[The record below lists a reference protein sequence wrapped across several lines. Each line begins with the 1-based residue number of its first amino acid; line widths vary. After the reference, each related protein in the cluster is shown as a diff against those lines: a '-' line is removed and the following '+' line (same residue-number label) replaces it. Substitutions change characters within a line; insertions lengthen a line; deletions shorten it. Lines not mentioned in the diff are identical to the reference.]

1 MRREV
6 SGLARAAWALG
17 LVLASLSAC
26 APGVLPPSPG
36 APPSGGG
43 TATPPPAAVPLATPT
58 AGPGAEATPLPTPG
72 EGAFQSPLAAP
83 LAATEEAPK
92 IRAVEPPSSGEGPVR
107 ALPPGKAAPGGPS
120 GAPFRTLA
128 RGRSAASLERPLLLV
143 TDREEGLEALAE
155 LLPDLAVSEAQ
166 EVDFS
171 QEVVIAVLYSAP
183 QGGAPVTFESLR
195 HEGREVEVLARIPG
209 AGARGPDVAPE
220 QRRTAAGYHIVAFP
234 KAALP
239 RWPEQPLRFT
249 LRAVDDGV
257 LARTIPLGPQDTYLA
272 FDVLA
277 TGLAEGS
284 GPGRTALYVAA
295 SPEDLKAFLPYV
307 QDRGHRE
314 ALRSVDWTQDVVV
327 AVFQGHRAGQA
338 AEVYVGAV
346 RRAADW
352 VVLHATFPRAA
363 GLMLPEVGPY
373 AYQALRL
380 RRADLTGWGTR
391 PYQFFLVGE
400 RLQQLATVRVQ
411 PGGKIQPLPGE
422 GGAESQGQ

>member
-1 MRREV
+1 MRWTIG
-6 SGLARAAWALG
+6 GLARAAWAFG
-17 LVLASLSAC
+17 LVLATLSAC
-26 APGVLPPSPG
+26 APGALPPSPG
-36 APPSGGG
+36 APPPGGG
-43 TATPPPAAVPLATPT
+43 VVTPSPSAAPLATPT
-58 AGPGAEATPLPTPG
+58 VGPGTEATVPPTPG
-72 EGAFQSPLAAP
+72 EGAFQSPLAA
-83 LAATEEAPK
+83 TGEAPK

-107 ALPPGKAAPGGPS
+107 ALLPGRAAPGGPP

-128 RGRSAASLERPLLLV
+128 QGRSTAHLERPLLLV

-155 LLPDLAVSEAQ
+155 LLPDLAVSAAQ

-171 QEVVIAVLYSAP
+171 QEVVLAVLYSTP
-183 QGGAPVTFESLR
+183 QGGAPVTLEGLR
-195 HEGREVEVLARIPG
+195 HEGRDVEVLARIPG

-220 QRRTAAGYHIVAFP
+220 QRRAAVGYHIVSFP

-239 RWPEQPLRFT
+239 RWSEQPLRFA

-257 LARTIPLGPQDTYLA
+257 LAWTIPLGPRDTYLG

-284 GPGRTALYVAA
+284 GPGRTALYIAA
-295 SPEDLKAFLPYV
+295 SPEDLGAFLPYI
-307 QDRGHRE
+307 QDRGHRGV
-314 ALRSVDWTQDVVV
+314 LQSVDWEQDVVV
-327 AVFQGHRAGQA
+327 AVFQGPRAGQA
-338 AEVYVGAV
+338 TGVSVGAV

-373 AYQALRL
+373 AYQVLRL
-380 RRADLTGWGTR
+380 HRADLPGWGTR
-391 PYQFFLVGE
+391 PYRFFLVGE
-400 RLQQLATVRVQ
+400 RLQQLATAQVQ

-422 GGAESQGQ
+422 GGAEGQGR